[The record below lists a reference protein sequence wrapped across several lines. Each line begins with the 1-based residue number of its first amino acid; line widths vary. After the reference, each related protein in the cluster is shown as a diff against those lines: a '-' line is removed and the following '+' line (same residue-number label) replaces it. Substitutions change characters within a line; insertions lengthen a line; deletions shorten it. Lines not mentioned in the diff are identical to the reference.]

1 MRDIITKLQV
11 TLFETA
17 LNPNNPSEDYAAK
30 LKALQ
35 DLQTDPA
42 SDDPTIKQAIM
53 QRLADLNKE
62 AKENGLSVKEAFDDS
77 SEYDDEAGMAKGQ
90 LTTAEAAA
98 AELRSIL
105 DADENLPEWVQA
117 KITMAVDYLD
127 TARDY
132 MKSKDTQGTI

>member
-17 LNPNNPSEDYAAK
+17 LNPNNPAEDYAAK
-30 LKALQ
+30 RKALQ
-35 DLQTDPA
+35 DLQMDPE
-42 SDDPTIKQAIM
+42 SKDPTIKQAIM

-62 AKENGLSVKEAFDDS
+62 AKAAGVKENFDDR

-98 AELRSIL
+98 EELRSIL
-105 DADENLPEWVQA
+105 SADENLPEWVQA

-132 MKSKDTQGTI
+132 MKSKDSV